1 MNRVTNYFDAQMRV
15 PVTKEDF
22 AKKNDKKDPT
32 RPEPPPPGFE
42 IHMGLT
48 DIGTRS
54 LSGEQLMSWY
64 GRILDAVK
72 QRYRKLQRLSRYAI
86 IAFIKLMEID
96 NSIPKGINASFI

>member
-1 MNRVTNYFDAQMRV
+1 MNRVTNYFDAQIRV
-15 PVTKEDF
+15 PVTTEDF
-22 AKKNDKKDPT
+22 VKKDAKKDST
-32 RPEPPPPGFE
+32 RPEPPPPAFE

-96 NSIPKGINASFI
+96 NSIPKGINTSFI